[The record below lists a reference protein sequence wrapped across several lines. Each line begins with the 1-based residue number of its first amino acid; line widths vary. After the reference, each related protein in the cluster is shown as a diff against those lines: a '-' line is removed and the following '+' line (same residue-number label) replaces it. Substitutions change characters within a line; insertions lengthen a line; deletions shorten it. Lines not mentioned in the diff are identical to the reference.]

1 MPNSYRGLK
10 ESIKQNTA
18 VNVAAADNQFD
29 VQKEYAFFPK
39 AREDFNPQQIVNPPP
54 KQASSPQTEIERA
67 ADLKLNA
74 FEGMVERDPEA
85 FVVIDG
91 NATRVADIL
100 ETVRE
105 FDNHVNAFK
114 ACGIL

>member
-1 MPNSYRGLK
+1 
-10 ESIKQNTA
+10 
-18 VNVAAADNQFD
+18 
-29 VQKEYAFFPK
+29 
-39 AREDFNPQQIVNPPP
+39 
-54 KQASSPQTEIERA
+54 
-67 ADLKLNA
+67 
-74 FEGMVERDPEA
+74 MVERDPEA

-114 ACGIL
+114 TCGIL